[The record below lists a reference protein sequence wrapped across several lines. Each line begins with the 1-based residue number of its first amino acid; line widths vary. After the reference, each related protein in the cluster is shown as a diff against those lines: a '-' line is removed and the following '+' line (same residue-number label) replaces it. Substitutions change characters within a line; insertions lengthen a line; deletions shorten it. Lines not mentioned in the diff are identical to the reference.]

1 MLPNLYYT
9 KIQYYITGSKFLS
22 ICATTTRIEKTKY
35 YKFHNNSAA
44 RGGGGAVMIIFLLKY
59 VPKETQYCHFV

>member
-44 RGGGGAVMIIFLLKY
+44 RGGGGGGNDHFLTK
-59 VPKETQYCHFV
+59 VCP